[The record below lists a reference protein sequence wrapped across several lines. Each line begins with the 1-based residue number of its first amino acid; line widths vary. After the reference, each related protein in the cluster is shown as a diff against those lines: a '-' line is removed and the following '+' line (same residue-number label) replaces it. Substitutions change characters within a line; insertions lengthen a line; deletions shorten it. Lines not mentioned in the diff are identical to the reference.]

1 MNRTRTK
8 WIRMLCGS
16 QNPILLTMI
25 RNKFGEKTKEMGPRQ
40 IYQSAKKLWNRG
52 ELQKVTGWPTMQ
64 QLKNMAKLPMDLMN

>member
-1 MNRTRTK
+1 
-8 WIRMLCGS
+8 
-16 QNPILLTMI
+16 MI